1 MLCRRRQ
8 RSSPNKGHLVSNCFK
23 SASIIPNIWNR
34 TLPENPEMK
43 NLVPILAKIWGLIL
57 TQKIINIMKFT
68 YEEFK
73 ITLRKWIQALPGM
86 GGCPGTMSRSRFRPA
101 NTHDRNRDSKPRDSW
116 DGDKNLRNSPAIK
129 IPRDN
134 ESWYFGTGTKNR
146 GTVPSRPLPIS
157 GPGTSWKFEISVKML
172 KVFETFLKKVPIL
185 ANFPYKSSI
194 CRLGSV
200 IKRVIKMRGQF
211 EVKSGH
217 LWLSRFCHFRR
228 FSHFSWFNALK
239 RVRFTPFHSFW
250 HYRRSLGDVG
260 KN

>member
-1 MLCRRRQ
+1 MNTGLARNGRLSRDNVEIPVPSREYPWSEPGLKATRQ
-8 RSSPNKGHLVSNCFK
+8 LGRG
-23 SASIIPNIWNR
+23 
-34 TLPENPEMK
+34 
-43 NLVPILAKIWGLIL
+43 
-57 TQKIINIMKFT
+57 Q
-68 YEEFK
+68 
-73 ITLRKWIQALPGM
+73 
-86 GGCPGTMSRSRFRPA
+86 
-101 NTHDRNRDSKPRDSW
+101 
-116 DGDKNLRNSPAIK
+116 NLRNSPAIK

-211 EVKSGH
+211 EVKCGH